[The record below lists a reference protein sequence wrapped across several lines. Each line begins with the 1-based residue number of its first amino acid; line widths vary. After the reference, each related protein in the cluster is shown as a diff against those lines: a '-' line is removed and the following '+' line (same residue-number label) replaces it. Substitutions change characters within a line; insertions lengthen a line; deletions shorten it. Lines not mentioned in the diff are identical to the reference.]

1 MYDEGKDEF
10 YIAGNHGKE
19 FDDAFWEKALRSLC
33 DAGCAKLLFS
43 GFGFLSRVLNGR
55 YSDVMPS
62 SVSHVR
68 PMIRVMRF
76 TKLCWVGDHVDIIMK
91 PTNSPTQ
98 GQPNPRKYEVKG
110 GLWATFSR
118 QQTVFRGFEIDVI

>member
-76 TKLCWVGDHVDIIMK
+76 YQIMLGWRSCRYYRE
-91 PTNSPTQ
+91 TDEL
-98 GQPNPRKYEVKG
+98 PNPRPAQPKK
-110 GLWATFSR
+110 
-118 QQTVFRGFEIDVI
+118 I